1 MPKQVSDKDRVM
13 TDDIYSKYEVVVG
26 LEVHAQLSTHS
37 KMYCGDSAEFGGSPN
52 THVSVLSLGHP
63 GTLPVVNET
72 AIEYAVKMGLATHCD
87 IRYEN
92 QFARKNYFYADLP
105 KGYQIT
111 QDKTPICTGGHIE
124 FEVNGEKK
132 KIRLTRIHLEEDA
145 GKSIHDIDPYF
156 TLVDLNRAGVPLI
169 EIVSEP
175 DVRSGDEAMEY
186 LNQIQK
192 LVRYLG
198 VCDGNMEE
206 GSMRCDA
213 NISVR
218 LKGTNVLNAR
228 SEVKNMNSMRNVK
241 RAIEFEF
248 KRQVEAHEKGEKL
261 AQETRGFDAVKGIT
275 LTQRSKEHAH
285 DYRYF
290 PEPDLPPV
298 YVTDE
303 YIANVKAHMP
313 KLPNELKQEYM
324 EQYGLPEY
332 DARIITDDKDLAEYF
347 NRLLAVTKNYK
358 AASNLILNTVK
369 SYLNENGIHITD
381 FKLEPAKIASLIVL
395 IDEGK
400 TNFSVASTSIFPV
413 MAQTGKDPLKVAEEL
428 NLLQN
433 SDEGAIND
441 LIEQVIAK
449 YPEKVAEYRG
459 GKVGLLGLFVGE
471 VMKLSKGKADPKVTN
486 KLVKDKLDS

>member
-1 MPKQVSDKDRVM
+1 MN
-13 TDDIYSKYEVVVG
+13 IYDKYEVIVG

-63 GTLPVVNET
+63 GTLPMVNET
-72 AIEYAVKMGLATHCD
+72 AVEYAVKIGLATHSD
-87 IRYEN
+87 IRHEN

-111 QDKTPICTGGHIE
+111 QDKTPICTNGRIE
-124 FEVNGEKK
+124 FELEGEKK
-132 KIRLTRIHLEEDA
+132 SVRLTRIHMEEDA

-175 DVRSGDEAMEY
+175 DIRSGDEAMAY
-186 LNQIQK
+186 LAEVRK

-198 VCDGNMEE
+198 ICDGNMEE

-213 NISVR
+213 NVSVR
-218 LKGTNVLNAR
+218 LKGTTAYNPR

-248 KRQVEAHEKGEKL
+248 TRQVDALEAGEKL
-261 AQETRGFDAVKGIT
+261 TQETRGFDAVKGIT

-298 YVTDE
+298 ILTDE
-303 YIANVKAHMP
+303 YIQAVKAAMP
-313 KLPNELKQEYM
+313 KLSAELKEEYVSK
-324 EQYGLPEY
+324 YGLPEY
-332 DARIITDDKDLAEYF
+332 DARLLSDDKFTSEYF
-347 NRLLAVTKNYK
+347 NKLIALTKNYK
-358 AASNLILNTVK
+358 AASNWMLGPVK
-369 SYLNENGIHITD
+369 SYLNENGLEIQD
-381 FKLEPAKIASLIVL
+381 FKVAPEKLVALIAL

-400 TNFSVASTSIFPV
+400 TNFSVASTKIFPV
-413 MAQTGKDPLKVAEEL
+413 MVEQTDKEPLKIAEEL
-428 NLLQN
+428 NLLQS
-433 SDEGAIND
+433 SDEGMIAG
-441 LIEQVIAK
+441 LIDEVLAK
-449 YPEKVAEYRG
+449 FPEKVAEYKG
-459 GKVGLLGLFVGE
+459 GKTGLLGLFVGE
-471 VMKLSKGKADPKVTN
+471 VMKASKGKADPKLTN
-486 KLVKDKLDS
+486 KLVQEKLQS

>member
-1 MPKQVSDKDRVM
+1 MADDK
-13 TDDIYSKYEVVVG
+13 YSKYEVIVG

-37 KMYCGDSAEFGGSPN
+37 KMYCGDSAEFGGAPN
-52 THVSVLSLGHP
+52 THISVLSLGHP
-63 GTLPVVNET
+63 GTLPMVNET
-72 AIEYAVKMGLATHCD
+72 AIEYAVKIGLATNCN

-105 KGYQIT
+105 KGYQLT
-111 QDKTPICTGGHIE
+111 QDKTPICAGGFIE
-124 FEVNGEKK
+124 VEANGVKTKVN
-132 KIRLTRIHLEEDA
+132 LTRIHLEEDA

-175 DVRSGDEAMEY
+175 DIRSGDEAMAY
-186 LNQIQK
+186 LNEIQK

-198 VCDGNMEE
+198 ICDGNMEE

-213 NISVR
+213 NVSVR
-218 LKGTNVLNAR
+218 LKGTNVLNPR

-241 RAIEFEF
+241 RAIEYEF
-248 KRQVEAHEKGEKL
+248 IRQIDDIESGAKMV
-261 AQETRGFDAVKGIT
+261 QETRGFDAVKGVT
-275 LTQRSKEHAH
+275 LSQRSKEHAH

-298 YVTDE
+298 YVTEE

-324 EQYGLPEY
+324 QQYGLPEY
-332 DARIITDDKDLAEYF
+332 DARIITDEKELAEYF
-347 NRLLAVTKNYK
+347 NRLLAETKNYK
-358 AASNLILNTVK
+358 AASNWILGPVK
-369 SYLNENGIHITD
+369 NSLNEQGIDIKD
-381 FKLEPAKIASLIVL
+381 FKVSPSNIAKLIAM

-400 TNFSVASTSIFPV
+400 TNFSVASTKIFPV
-413 MAQTGKDPLKVAEEL
+413 LVETGKEPLKIAEEM
-428 NLLQN
+428 NLLQS
-433 SDEGAIND
+433 SDEGMIKD
-441 LIEQVIAK
+441 LAEQVIAK
-449 YPEKVAEYRG
+449 YPEKVSEYRA
-459 GKVGLLGLFVGE
+459 GKKGLLGLFVGE

-486 KLVKDKLDS
+486 KLITDLLEA

>member
-1 MPKQVSDKDRVM
+1 MDIVNEDK
-13 TDDIYSKYEVVVG
+13 YSKYEVVVG

-37 KMYCGDSAEFGGSPN
+37 KMYCGDSAEFGGAPN
-52 THVSVLSLGHP
+52 THISVLSLGHP

-72 AIEYAVKMGLATHCD
+72 AIEYAVRIGLATSSE

-111 QDKTPICTGGHIE
+111 QDKTPICTGGFIE
-124 FEVNGEKK
+124 IEVNGEKK
-132 KIRLTRIHLEEDA
+132 KINLTRIHLEEDA

-175 DVRSGDEAMEY
+175 DVRSGDEAMAY
-186 LNQIQK
+186 LNEVQK

-198 VCDGNMEE
+198 ICDGNMEE

-213 NISVR
+213 NVSVR
-218 LKGTNVLNAR
+218 LKGSNVLNAR

-248 KRQVEAHEKGEKL
+248 IRQVDAHEKGEKL

-275 LTQRSKEHAH
+275 ISQRSKEHAH

-298 YVTDE
+298 FVTEE
-303 YIANVKAHMP
+303 YIANVKSHMP
-313 KLPNELKQEYM
+313 KLPNELKREYM

-332 DARIITDDKDLAEYF
+332 DARIIIEDKELAEYF
-347 NRLLAVTKNYK
+347 NRLLAETKNYK
-358 AASNLILNTVK
+358 AASNWILGPVK
-369 SYLNENGIHITD
+369 NSLNETGLHISE
-381 FKLEPAKIASLIVL
+381 FKVEPATLAKLIAL

-400 TNFSVASTSIFPV
+400 TNFSVASTKIFPV
-413 MAQTGKDPLKVAEEL
+413 VVETGKEPLKVAEEL

-433 SDEGAIND
+433 SDEGAIKE
-441 LIEQVIAK
+441 LVEQVFAK
-449 YPEKVAEYRG
+449 YPEKVAEYRA
-459 GKVGLLGLFVGE
+459 GKKGLLGLFVGD

-486 KLVKDKLDS
+486 RLMTEKLES

>member
-1 MPKQVSDKDRVM
+1 MISE
-13 TDDIYSKYEVVVG
+13 DIYSKYEVVVG

-72 AIEYAVKMGLATHCD
+72 AIEYAVKMGLATHCN

-111 QDKTPICTGGHIE
+111 QDKTPICTGGYIE

-198 VCDGNMEE
+198 ICDGNMEE

-218 LKGTNVLNAR
+218 LKGTDVLNAR

-248 KRQVEAHEKGEKL
+248 KRQVEAHEKGERL

-298 YVTDE
+298 FVTEE

-369 SYLNENGIHITD
+369 SYLNENGIHITE
-381 FKLEPAKIASLIVL
+381 FKLEPAKIASLIAL

-433 SDEGAIND
+433 SDEGAINE
-441 LIEQVIAK
+441 LIDQVLAK
-449 YPEKVAEYRG
+449 YPEKVAEYKS
-459 GKVGLLGLFVGE
+459 GKKGLLGLFVGE

-486 KLVKDKLDS
+486 KLVAQKLDS